1 MNVYYRV
8 LLLLQAVMNMAH
20 DGHGACRP
28 VLEETCDGE
37 YRLN

>member
-20 DGHGACRP
+20 HGHGACRP
-28 VLEETCDGE
+28 VSVRGIK
-37 YRLN
+37 